1 MALRYFRK
9 NKKMTKWIYIG
20 LTVVVMLTFSVTGSI
35 YDFLSGGGDDFVG
48 SFTTPQGNE
57 VVVRRPE
64 WQRWNQRV
72 SGMNARSRI
81 TDDAV
86 WEMLMM
92 DAVARESGVNPSD
105 SMVRE
110 FGKRGLGVDLA
121 DLEQMK
127 LVRSATGLP
136 EKEVVEFCRSALRI
150 ALYEDLVSGG
160 GKRVLS
166 QQIYDR
172 FKTDHELFTVDYV
185 SIADADK
192 VAGLDKAAVSAAD
205 LKTFLDTEL
214 PQVRRENE
222 FSTPMKFVL
231 DAALLA
237 VKDAKPDELAAKIP
251 DVRQR
256 EVTDVEIQEFYDDN
270 SDRFERPVKKAE
282 APKDGDAKEGEV
294 KEGDA
299 KEGDAKDA
307 EADASDDEEME
318 EIPLAEVKDQIKA
331 EILIERVINAAAQS
345 YRDAM
350 KAEREAAA
358 KKALD
363 EAIKKQDPADPNQP
377 ADEKKSEETPAEAP
391 KVDQL
396 EKVAKDFGLELVTYP
411 DAVELGDLGKLDRIG
426 GGEDDDADLEPF
438 VRGLANGDITTRSP
452 SSKVPYG
459 FILRVKDRV
468 QPQVKPIEE
477 IEAKLRDVWLEEKS
491 KKAADEA
498 AKALDDALIA
508 KAREKVKDDIAKR
521 EQEAKDAAAKRI
533 ETEKVTDDARKTA
546 IHDEELAK
554 VKPAI
559 DDLIASKKGE
569 VFDEVVKAA
578 GLAPTSIPEFRKSY
592 RTTAFYGDDDAS
604 VEKFVKGH
612 AALFNQTA
620 GAMLG
625 PVRDDMNKGY
635 VFMIVRSKREPPFEM
650 MRPGDR
656 VMAEQALAS
665 DPFGQRMPGG
675 VDFSFP
681 AIAQRFN
688 LKRPAESTQPE
699 G

>member
-35 YDFLSGGGDDFVG
+35 YDFLSGGGDDLVG

-57 VVVRRPE
+57 IVVRRPE
-64 WQRWNQRV
+64 WARWNQRV
-72 SGMNARSRI
+72 SGMNQQSRVD
-81 TDDAV
+81 DDAV
-86 WEMLMM
+86 WQMLMM

-105 SMVRE
+105 TMIHA
-110 FGKRGLGVDLA
+110 FGKNGLGVDLA
-121 DLEQMK
+121 DPEQMK
-127 LVRSATGLP
+127 IVCKVTSLP
-136 EKEVVEFCRSALRI
+136 EKEIVEFCRSALRI

-166 QQIYDR
+166 EQVYDR
-172 FKTDHELFTVDYV
+172 FKRDHELFTVDYV
-185 SIADADK
+185 AFADADK
-192 VAGLDKAAVSAAD
+192 AAGLDKNAVSQAD
-205 LKTFLDTEL
+205 LKTFLDTEVSEL
-214 PQVRRENE
+214 RRENE
-222 FSTPMKFVL
+222 FSTPMKFVV

-237 VKDAKPDELAAKIP
+237 VKDAKPEELAAKLTDP
-251 DVRQR
+251 RSR
-256 EVTDVEIQEFYDDN
+256 EVTDTEIQEFYDDN

-282 APKDGDAKEGEV
+282 TPPKEGEV
-294 KEGDA
+294 KEGEA
-299 KEGDAKDA
+299 KEG
-307 EADASDDEEME
+307 EAAATGDEEME
-318 EIPLAEVKDQIKA
+318 EIPLAEVKDQIKV
-331 EILIERVINAAAQS
+331 EILIERVVNAAAKS
-345 YRDAM
+345 YRDAI

-377 ADEKKSEETPAEAP
+377 ADASKPAETPAEPA
-391 KVDQL
+391 KVDHL
-396 EKVAKDFGLELVTYP
+396 EKVAKDFGLELVSYP
-411 DAVELGDLGKLDRIG
+411 DAVALADLGKLDRIG
-426 GGEDDDADLEPF
+426 GGEEESGDLEPF

-468 QPQVKPIEE
+468 QPVVKPIEE

-491 KKAADEA
+491 KKAAEDA

-508 KAREKVKDDIAKR
+508 KAREKVADDIAKR
-521 EQEAKDAAAKRI
+521 EQEAKDAAAKRV
-533 ETEKVTDDARKTA
+533 EAEKVTDDARKTA
-546 IHDEELAK
+546 ITDEELAK

-569 VFDEVVKAA
+569 VFDEVVKSA
-578 GLAPTSIPEFRKSY
+578 GIQPTSIPEFRKSY
-592 RTTAFYGDDDAS
+592 RTTAFYSDDDPS

-612 AALFNQTA
+612 APLFNLA
-620 GAMLG
+620 PGAMLG

-656 VMAEQALAS
+656 AMAEQALS
-665 DPFGQRMPGG
+665 SPDPFGQRASG
-675 VDFSFP
+675 VDFSF
-681 AIAQRFN
+681 ATIAQRFN
-688 LKRPAESTQPE
+688 LKRPAKEAEPQ

>member
-35 YDFLSGGGDDFVG
+35 YDFLSGGGDDLVG

-57 VVVRRPE
+57 IVVRRPE
-64 WQRWNQRV
+64 WARWNQRV
-72 SGMNARSRI
+72 SGMNQQSRI

-86 WEMLMM
+86 WQMLMM

-105 SMVRE
+105 TMIHA
-110 FGKRGLGVDLA
+110 FGKNGLGVDLA
-121 DLEQMK
+121 DPEQMK
-127 LVRSATGLP
+127 IVRQVTGLP

-166 QQIYDR
+166 EQVYDR
-172 FKTDHELFTVDYV
+172 FKRDHELFTVDTV
-185 SIADADK
+185 AIADADK
-192 VAGLDKAAVSAAD
+192 AAGLDKAAVAQAD

-214 PQVRRENE
+214 SALRRENE
-222 FSTPMKFVL
+222 FSTPIKFVV

-237 VKDAKPDELAAKIP
+237 VKDAKPEDLAAKLT
-251 DVRQR
+251 DARLR
-256 EVTDVEIQEFYDDN
+256 EVTDTEIQEFYDDN
-270 SDRFERPVKKAE
+270 SDRFERPVTKAE
-282 APKDGDAKEGEV
+282 APPKDGESKEGES

-299 KEGDAKDA
+299 KEGDAKAGDS
-307 EADASDDEEME
+307 EATDDEEME
-318 EIPLAEVKDQIKA
+318 EIPLAEVKEQIRS

-345 YRDAM
+345 YRDAI

-377 ADEKKSEETPAEAP
+377 AGSNPSEPAPAETP
-391 KVDQL
+391 KVDHL

-411 DAVELGDLGKLDRIG
+411 DAVALADLGKLDRIG
-426 GGEDDDADLEPF
+426 GGEDEDGDLEPF

-452 SSKVPYG
+452 SSKVPFG

-468 QPQVKPIEE
+468 QPVVKPIEE

-491 KKAADEA
+491 KKAAEDA
-498 AKALDDALIA
+498 AKALDDALVA
-508 KAREKVKDDIAKR
+508 KAREKVAADIAKR
-521 EQEAKDAAAKRI
+521 EQEAKDAATKRI

-546 IHDEELAK
+546 ITDEELAK

-578 GLAPTSIPEFRKSY
+578 GMLPTTIAEFRKSY
-592 RTTAFYGDDDAS
+592 RTTAFYSDDDAS

-612 AALFNQTA
+612 APLFNLMP

-625 PVRDDMNKGY
+625 
-635 VFMIVRSKREPPFEM
+635 RS
-650 MRPGDR
+650 
-656 VMAEQALAS
+656 A
-665 DPFGQRMPGG
+665 
-675 VDFSFP
+675 
-681 AIAQRFN
+681 
-688 LKRPAESTQPE
+688 TT
-699 G
+699 